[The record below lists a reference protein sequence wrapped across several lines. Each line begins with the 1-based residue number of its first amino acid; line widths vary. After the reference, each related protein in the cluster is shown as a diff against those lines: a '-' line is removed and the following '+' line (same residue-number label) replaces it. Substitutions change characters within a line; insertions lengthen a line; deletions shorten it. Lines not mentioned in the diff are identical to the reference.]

1 MCGIDGWHM
10 EMNTLVETV
19 IPITTTPALAAVH
32 RRELE
37 RFGERIAR
45 FGVNF
50 AVVTADGQIPVLVSA
65 GAFQSC
71 PEQLREAARS
81 VLERIEQQ
89 RYEGSEI
96 PLWQFAEGHLL
107 MASPLLMPVV
117 ISGYRHPVGAAI
129 IDLGNSAAS
138 CASRGGLAGDR
149 PGPSPE
155 YLGEML
161 RLVALNHQT
170 AIKTEEQIE
179 TVGVELSRVYEELVL
194 LHKISTN
201 MRVTESDTNFLQL
214 ACDSLTDIILVEGIA
229 VLLERVVE
237 DSRRFVVVAGS
248 GLIEIDER
256 MAETLYRRLA
266 EEIQGGREALLDS
279 EVDSPFRYEWPT
291 SVRSLIAV
299 PLCAKD
305 NGESG
310 AARRDRG
317 AIPII
322 GLMVAVNRIDKDDF
336 DSTDI
341 KLFTSVASGCA
352 VFIENGRLFNDLK
365 ELFVGSLKALTNS
378 IDAKDQYTRGHS
390 ERVALI
396 SRWIAERVAEREPL
410 EEEQI
415 HQVYLAGLLHDIGK
429 IGIDETVL
437 RKNGKLTPEERSCIQ
452 RHPAIG
458 AGILRGIKQMR
469 DIVPGVL
476 CHHERVDGRGYP
488 ERLRGDEIPLTGKIV
503 QLADSFDA
511 MTSRRTYRD
520 AMSVEHALEEIR
532 KGLGT
537 QFDEHVGRLFLESD
551 IDRLWD
557 VIQQGGVDGWNANH
571 FADYGTEAIGTLLR

>member
-1 MCGIDGWHM
+1 M
-10 EMNTLVETV
+10 ETV
-19 IPITTTPALAAVH
+19 IANAAASALTPSH

-37 RFGERIAR
+37 KFGERIAR

-50 AVVTADGQIPVLVSA
+50 AVVTLKGQLPVLVHGGLFESR
-65 GAFQSC
+65 
-71 PEQLREAARS
+71 PEQLLEVGRC

-89 RYEGSEI
+89 RYEGPEI
-96 PLWQFAEGHLL
+96 PVWQFAEGNLFV
-107 MASPLLMPVV
+107 AAPLLMPVA
-117 ISGYRHPVGAAI
+117 IGGYRHPAGAVV
-129 IDLGNSAAS
+129 IDLGHPDRLSSSTSPDA
-138 CASRGGLAGDR
+138 RGANVESL
-149 PGPSPE
+149 S
-155 YLGEML
+155 EML
-161 RLVALNHQT
+161 RLIAVNHQT
-170 AIKTEEQIE
+170 TLRTEEQIE
-179 TVGVELSRVYEELVL
+179 TVGGELARVYEELVL

-237 DSRRFVVVAGS
+237 GDRRFVVAAGS
-248 GLIEIDER
+248 GLIDIDGH
-256 MAETLYRRLA
+256 MAMALHSRLSDELA
-266 EEIQGGREALLDS
+266 RGQEALLDS
-279 EVDSPFRYEWPT
+279 EVDTPFRYEWP
-291 SVRSLIAV
+291 SAVRNLIAV

-305 NGESG
+305 KGEAGSG
-310 AARRDRG
+310 HRAKG
-317 AIPII
+317 GVSII
-322 GLMVAVNRIDKDDF
+322 GLMVAVNRIDKPDF

-365 ELFVGSLKALTNS
+365 ELFVGSLKALTSS

-396 SRWIAERVAEREPL
+396 SRWLAERLAEREPL

-415 HQVYLAGLLHDIGK
+415 HRIYLAGLLHDIGK
-429 IGIDETVL
+429 IGIDESVL
-437 RKNGKLTPEERSCIQ
+437 RKNGKLTPEERACIQ
-452 RHPAIG
+452 RHPSIG

-476 CHHERVDGRGYP
+476 CHHERVDGKGYP
-488 ERLRGDEIPLTGKIV
+488 DGLSGDEIPLTGKIV

-520 AMSVEHALEEIR
+520 AMSVEHAMEEIR
-532 KGLGT
+532 KGLGA
-537 QFDEHVGRLFLESD
+537 QFDEKLGRLFLESD
-551 IDRLWD
+551 VSRLWD
-557 VIQQGGVDGWNANH
+557 MIQEGGENYDVAY
-571 FADYGTEAIGTLLR
+571 FASYGTAAVGTLLR